1 MEINDYAKKH
11 ETRKGYILA
20 LLFIVAGLLFLGK
33 NLGWIEPSVI
43 NLIFSWPMILI
54 LIGAVSIF
62 RRHLIGGG
70 IAIGIGIYFFL
81 PRLNWGIAGWFH
93 TYWPLGLILLGLII
107 LLKRRDNNYVKGHTT
122 GRHRFFSRHS
132 FASSEGGI
140 QEGYVRSDVS
150 FASVKH
156 IVLDP
161 VFRGA
166 DIDISFGGVVLDL
179 RRTTLEAK
187 ETVVHIDC
195 SFGGVEL
202 YVPDHW
208 EILVETDSLLGEC
221 YDRRNH
227 TQPIDTEHRLI
238 VCGDLSFGGIEI
250 KS

>member
-20 LLFIVAGLLFLGK
+20 LLFIVAGLLFLGR
-33 NLGWIEPSVI
+33 NLGWIEPFVFD
-43 NLIFSWPMILI
+43 LIFSWPMILI
-54 LIGAVSIF
+54 LIGIGSII
-62 RRHLIGGG
+62 RRHLIGGS
-70 IAIGIGIYFFL
+70 IAVGIGIYFLL
-81 PRLNWGIAGWFH
+81 PRLNWVTAGWFH
-93 TYWPLGLILLGLII
+93 TYWPLGLIVLGLII
-107 LLKRRDNNYVKGHTT
+107 LLKRRDNKYVNTHTT
-122 GRHRFFSRHS
+122 GRHRLSSRYS
-132 FASSEGGI
+132 VASSEGGI
-140 QEGYVRSDVS
+140 QEGYVRADVS

-166 DIDISFGGVVLDL
+166 DIDISFGGIVLDL

-187 ETVVHIDC
+187 ETVIHVDC

-202 YVPDHW
+202 YIPDHW
-208 EILVETDSLLGEC
+208 VVQVETDSFLGEC
-221 YDRRNH
+221 KDRRNQ
-227 TQPIDTEHRLI
+227 TQQVDTEHRLI